1 MADLWK
7 ATPYL
12 MGEQLLTHHI
22 SGTRLCYSVHNAE
35 TIGNLSGKGTKLDS
49 VLHYT
54 FKMNTIQI
62 AELIVKEIN

>member
-1 MADLWK
+1 MADLWN

-12 MGEQLLTHHI
+12 MEEQLLTYHI
-22 SGTRLCYSVHNAE
+22 SGRRLCYSVHNAE
-35 TIGNLSGKGTKLDS
+35 TTGNLSEKDIKLDPI
-49 VLHYT
+49 LYHT